1 MSNQEEVVIVLPLP
15 PRDLSPN
22 ASVSHW
28 RRAAATRKYRRTAGL
43 TALAAA
49 GCRLNWNRAVAQ
61 ATFYWPDRQ
70 RRDIRNAEASLKAAY
85 DGIVD
90 AGVIVDDRAE
100 VLEHEATAFW
110 VDPARPRVEIRIMRK
125 KGNSRHASVTEKRDT
140 SVTGCHRFL

>member
-1 MSNQEEVVIVLPLP
+1 MQPEITVCLPLP

-49 GCRLNWNRAVAQ
+49 GCRLNWARAVAQ
-61 ATFYWPDRQ
+61 AVFYWPDRQ

-90 AGVIVDDRAE
+90 AGVIVDDRAD
-100 VLEHEATAFW
+100 VLTHEPTVFN
-110 VDPARPRVEIRIMRK
+110 VDPARPRVEIRIIAER
-125 KGNSRHASVTEKRDT
+125 ET
-140 SVTGCHRFL
+140 SVMPA